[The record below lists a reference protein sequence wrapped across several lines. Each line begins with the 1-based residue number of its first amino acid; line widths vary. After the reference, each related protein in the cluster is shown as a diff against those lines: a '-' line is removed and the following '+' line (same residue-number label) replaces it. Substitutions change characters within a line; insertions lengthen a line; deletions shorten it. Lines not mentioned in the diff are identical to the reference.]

1 VEEEI
6 GFREEEYLVDIVSQE
21 TFAGDVRDK
30 SLIVNEAS
38 TMEMEMLERIYT
50 PQKGAAIAVT
60 SSSGI
65 FPVPVAGRSVIPFRI

>member
-1 VEEEI
+1 
-6 GFREEEYLVDIVSQE
+6 VDIVSQE
-21 TFAGDVRDK
+21 TFADDVRDE

-38 TMEMEMLERIYT
+38 KMEMEMLGRVHT
-50 PQKGAAIAVT
+50 PRKGAAIAVT